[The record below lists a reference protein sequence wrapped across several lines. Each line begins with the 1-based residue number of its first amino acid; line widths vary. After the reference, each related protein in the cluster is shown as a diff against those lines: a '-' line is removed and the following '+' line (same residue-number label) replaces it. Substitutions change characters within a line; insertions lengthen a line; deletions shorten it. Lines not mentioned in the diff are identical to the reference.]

1 MDAARPLTKPGSRTD
16 FGTHFLRITTVLLM
30 GAYCLSSLVALCWVA
45 YTSLKSNAE
54 FFASTWTLP
63 EVLRWSN
70 YAYAWA
76 NAEIGRYFFNT
87 AYISVLATGATVM
100 LAAMAAYVLARVI
113 FPFRQFVFYLFLAAM
128 MVPAMLYMFPL
139 FVQMRQMH
147 LTNNHLGLLI
157 LYIAT
162 GLPFSIFVLTGFFK
176 TLPSELEEAALID
189 GASPWKTF
197 WMIMLPLAKP
207 GLITVSIFNFIN
219 YWNEFFW
226 SLILLRTGKLYTLA
240 RGLQTLFWNMSTEAR
255 WTELFAGLVIVMLPL
270 IIAFLFLQDRITEGL
285 TVGAVKG

>member
-1 MDAARPLTKPGSRTD
+1 MPKLIA
-16 FGTHFLRITTVLLM
+16 ILLM
-30 GAYCLSSLVALCWVA
+30 GSYCLSSLVALFWVA
-45 YTSLKSNAE
+45 YTSFKTNPE
-54 FFASTWTLP
+54 FFASTWALP
-63 EVLRWSN
+63 AELQWSN

-87 AYISVLATGATVM
+87 AYITVLSTVGT
-100 LAAMAAYVLARVI
+100 LAVSAMAAYVLARVV
-113 FPFRQFVFYLFLAAM
+113 FPFRQLVFYLFLAAM
-128 MVPAMLYMFPL
+128 MVPPMLYLFPL
-139 FVQMRQMH
+139 FVQMRFMQ
-147 LTNNHLGLLI
+147 LTNSHFGLI
-157 LYIAT
+157 ALYIAT

-176 TLPSELEEAALID
+176 TLPTEMEEAALID

-207 GLITVSIFNFIN
+207 GLITVSIFSFIN
-219 YWNEFFW
+219 SWNEFFW

-240 RGLQTLFWNMSTEAR
+240 RGLQTLFWNMSTESR

-270 IIAFLFLQDRITEGL
+270 IIVFILLQDRITEGL